1 QAARRLGRAVAWNGT
16 RSEDLATTCH
26 GRVLVQDVAVAAT
39 AQGRLLGLEVGLVSD
54 VGAYLSQIGAGSAM
68 GAADMYPGIYRF
80 DAFAVRGTGVYTNR
94 TPVGAYRGAG
104 RPEASFAIERIL
116 DELAAE
122 LEIDPIE
129 LRRLNWITDFPHTTP
144 SGLTY

>member
-1 QAARRLGRAVAWNGT
+1 
-16 RSEDLATTCH
+16 
-26 GRVLVQDVAVAAT
+26 
-39 AQGRLLGLEVGLVSD
+39 
-54 VGAYLSQIGAGSAM
+54 M
-68 GAADMYPGIYRF
+68 
-80 DAFAVRGTGVYTNR
+80 RGTGVYTNR

-129 LRRLNWITDFPHTTP
+129 LRRRNWITDFPHTTP
-144 SGLTY
+144 SGLTYDVGDYGAATDRALELFDYAGLRAEQQRRRDAGESFSSASV